1 MPTIKEINTLA
12 FYIELLEEHI
22 CEVTPEE
29 KPGYTLA
36 IECLKEQKLE
46 LEDMYN
52 EAYSDSFYEKY
63 SSFLEC

>member
-1 MPTIKEINTLA
+1 MPTIKEIKTLA

-29 KPGYTLA
+29 KLGYILA
-36 IECLKEQKLE
+36 IECLKEQKLW
-46 LEDMYN
+46 LEDMIT

>member
-29 KPGYTLA
+29 KPGYLLA